1 MRASDFNN
9 SAKETQF
16 LPNISQHQRSHTK
29 EIAQKLETVKG
40 EIKAKTS
47 HLVPPERT

>member
-1 MRASDFNN
+1 MRSSDFNN

-16 LPNISQHQRSHTK
+16 LPNISQHQRNSPK
-29 EIAQKLETVKG
+29 VRNRKG

>member
-1 MRASDFNN
+1 MRNLIS
-9 SAKETQF
+9 
-16 LPNISQHQRSHTK
+16 PNISQRQRNHTR
-29 EIAQKLETVKG
+29 EIAQKLETVND